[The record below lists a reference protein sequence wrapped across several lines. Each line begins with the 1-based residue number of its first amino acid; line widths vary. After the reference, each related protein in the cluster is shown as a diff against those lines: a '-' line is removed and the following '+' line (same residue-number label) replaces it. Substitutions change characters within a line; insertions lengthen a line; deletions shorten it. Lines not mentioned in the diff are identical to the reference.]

1 MTNAPRP
8 SDRSSS
14 SPDLNDDLPP
24 NSNPDSN
31 PDSKAS
37 DRPWWRLR
45 EKTSVLGIR
54 TLLACHRAFGRTPFR
69 AVLAPVLLF
78 YWSTS
83 PEVRRA
89 SLEWLDRARPEAR
102 PAGHREGLAH
112 LARFA
117 ETILDK
123 FAVQAGND
131 PDVELIIEGDEPFRN
146 DPPNRGCIILTS
158 HAGCQELLSREAG
171 FHTEHPIVVLQ
182 HTHHA
187 AEFNRLLKEA
197 GARPPEVLFREVSGF
212 SPALAMELDELVARG
227 AYVVVAGDRT
237 PIESD
242 ARKGT
247 VRVPFFGEPARFP
260 TGGAL
265 LALLLKCPLRQM
277 TCTRTAS
284 ASGRRIAYRVRFDSI
299 EEMPSASR
307 AERAERLE
315 GWVAKYAAN
324 LERELARSPYDWFN
338 FYDFWKA

>member
-1 MTNAPRP
+1 MTNAHRP
-8 SDRSSS
+8 SDRSDA
-14 SPDLNDDLPP
+14 SPDVNDDL
-24 NSNPDSN
+24 SQDSN
-31 PDSKAS
+31 SDSKAS

-89 SLEWLDRARPEAR
+89 SLGWLDRARPEAR

-131 PDVELIIEGDEPFRN
+131 PDVELVVEGDEPFRN

-197 GARPPEVLFREVSGF
+197 GARPPEVIFREVSGF

-242 ARKGT
+242 AKKGT

-284 ASGRRIAYRVRFDSI
+284 ASGRGIAYRVRFDSI
-299 EEMPSASR
+299 EEAPSASR
-307 AERAERLE
+307 TERAARLE
-315 GWVAKYAAN
+315 GWVAQYAAN
-324 LERELARSPYDWFN
+324 LERELARSPYAWFN

>member
-1 MTNAPRP
+1 M
-8 SDRSSS
+8 
-14 SPDLNDDLPP
+14 
-24 NSNPDSN
+24 NPDPS
-31 PDSKAS
+31 PDSKPDTKGS
-37 DRPWWRLR
+37 GRPWWRVR

-78 YWSTS
+78 YWCTS

-89 SLEWLDRARPEAR
+89 SLGWLDRARPER
-102 PAGHREGLAH
+102 RLAGHREGLAH

-131 PDVELIIEGDEPFRN
+131 PDVELLVEGDEPFRN

-182 HTHHA
+182 HTRHA

-197 GARPPEVLFREVSGF
+197 GARPPEVLFREVTGF

-242 ARKGT
+242 AKKGT
-247 VRVPFFGEPARFP
+247 VRVPFFGESARFP

-284 ASGRRIAYRVRFDSI
+284 PSGRRIAYRVRFDSI
-299 EEMPSASR
+299 EEAPSASR

-315 GWVAKYAAN
+315 AWMARYAAN

-338 FYDFWKA
+338 FYDFWKT